1 MGRKINEER
10 IQRIARAYR
19 IGAADTHAAMA
30 GGINLGTLY
39 EWQRVGNEL
48 RELGA
53 PEEELSE
60 VQKLYLKFVNEIDQ
74 ARADQIEELMGIIQT
89 AAATSWQAAAWKLE
103 RLYPQLYGRTTIT
116 HAGDPEQPI
125 RHTHKID
132 LTGFSVEELK
142 QIASALKA

>member
-1 MGRKINEER
+1 MGRKISEDR
-10 IQRIARAYR
+10 IQRIARAFR
-19 IGAADTHAAMA
+19 IGAAESHAAMA
-30 GGINLGTLY
+30 GGIHHGTLL

-48 RELGA
+48 RESGT
-53 PEEELSE
+53 PEEELDD
-60 VQKLYLKFVNEIDQ
+60 VQKLYVKFVNEIDD
-74 ARADQIEELMGIIQT
+74 ARSEMVEELMGIIQT

-116 HAGDPEQPI
+116 HSGDPEQPI

-142 QIASALKA
+142 QIASALKG